1 MRWRQAVLLLA
12 FAAPVAAQTQVAPRL
27 LEYEIQGTTARALAR
42 EMRHKGPSLSTG
54 HRAYAFTSWTLD
66 WSLEPQVDQ
75 TICRPSAARV
85 TALIT
90 ITLPRW
96 INPDQGNEKLRSKWL
111 AFRSALERHERTH
124 QQHAVD
130 AGQRLYETLLALPAA
145 PCREFSQRAA
155 ALAKSIIEEGQQRDA
170 ELDMRTNYGRKE
182 GVKF

>member
-1 MRWRQAVLLLA
+1 MRRWRALLFLA
-12 FAAPVAAQTQVAPRL
+12 FAAPVAAQTEVTPRL
-27 LEYEIQGTTARALAR
+27 HEYEIQGTTSRELAR
-42 EMRHKGPSLSTG
+42 EMRRKGPSLSTG
-54 HRAYAFTSWTLD
+54 HRAYGFTSWTLD
-66 WSLEPQVDQ
+66 WSLQPQVDQ
-75 TICRPSAARV
+75 TNCRPSSARV

-96 INPDQGNEKLRSKWL
+96 INADQGHEKLRSKWS

-130 AGQRLYETLLALPAA
+130 AGQRLYEALLTLPAA

-170 ELDMRTNYGRKE
+170 ELDIRTNYGRKD